1 MKLSQEFNDAL
12 NNQIVHELLNQ
23 NKYLQIASYFEDLQ
37 LKNLADYFQEQASG
51 EYGHAKLFIQHI
63 NDRIGGKVTIQEV
76 EAPSLQISSIVDVGN
91 LYVET
96 EEGTTEAIEELYNFA
111 LENKS
116 FIDLLFLST
125 MLNEQVEE
133 EDSALSFKL
142 KSSMTNDLVLFDAT
156 FKV

>member
-1 MKLSQEFNDAL
+1 MKLSQELNDAL
-12 NNQIVHELLNQ
+12 NNQIMHELLNQ

-37 LKNLADYFQEQASG
+37 LKNLANYFRDQADG
-51 EYGHAKLFIQHI
+51 EYNHSKLFIQHI
-63 NDRIGGKVTIQEV
+63 NDRIGGKVTIDSV
-76 EAPSLQISSIVDVGN
+76 DSPSLQISSINDVGN
-91 LYVET
+91 IFVET

-116 FIDLLFLST
+116 FIDLPFLLS
-125 MLNEQVEE
+125 MLQEQVEE